1 MSRELRCEALVVGAG
16 PAGASAAKAMAQA
29 GIDVLVLER
38 RKVIGRP
45 VRCAEYIPAPLARET
60 ALGQGVAV
68 QKVEG
73 MQSFLHGKLIQ
84 DLKAPGFI
92 VDRERFDQAL
102 ARQAESAGAR
112 LLTCTAVLS
121 RLTTGEVLCQDGQ
134 GRFLV
139 KAGIIAGADG
149 PRSLVASW
157 MDLRPGRVI
166 PAVQASVELVQP
178 LSRTHIYFHESL
190 RAGYAWLFP
199 KGRLANAGL
208 GHAAAPGQS
217 CTGQLKRFLAFLR
230 EEGLVKEGVV
240 GTTCG
245 WIPVEEHRQI
255 CKGSLLLCGD
265 AAGHTHPVTGAG
277 IFQAVMGGA
286 MAGRWAAR
294 ALQAG
299 RLAILAGYAEEWREF
314 YGEVLEHAAARRREW
329 EAFSGRLEDG
339 IRRFWIGFRE
349 YHAS

>member
-1 MSRELRCEALVVGAG
+1 MSRELRCEALVVGAW

-102 ARQAESAGAR
+102 ARQAEAAGAR
-112 LLTCTAVLS
+112 LLTGTAVLS

-230 EEGLVKEGVV
+230 AEGLVKEGVV

-265 AAGHTHPVTGAG
+265 ATSLPDMAKLLR
-277 IFQAVMGGA
+277 GG
-286 MAGRWAAR
+286 GC
-294 ALQAG
+294 
-299 RLAILAGYAEEWREF
+299 
-314 YGEVLEHAAARRREW
+314 
-329 EAFSGRLEDG
+329 SPTC
-339 IRRFWIGFRE
+339 
-349 YHAS
+349 S